1 MSPPWLLIPN
11 AIPPGPLQ
19 WSAGDNAI
27 ECATFDCTHG
37 EEMPLESEVIK
48 IEGGIVIV
56 ALTGR
61 LTLGS
66 RLSLLDA
73 EVTGLANDGNLK
85 VILDLEHI
93 EYADSSALGV
103 LLHAAGTVRAK
114 GGKLLLAAP
123 NQRLKDLFAL
133 TNTSQL
139 LLSYPDRSSCI
150 AQLL

>member
-1 MSPPWLLIPN
+1 MRGVSFS
-11 AIPPGPLQ
+11 GPQ
-19 WSAGDNAI
+19 KSWGGSRIA
-27 ECATFDCTHG
+27 CATFDCSLG
-37 EEMPLESEVIK
+37 DQMPLESEITR

-73 EVTGLANDGNLK
+73 EVTKLANDGNLK

-103 LLHAAGTVRAK
+103 LLHASGVVRDK
-114 GGKLLLAAP
+114 GGELLLAAP

-139 LLSYPDRSSCI
+139 LISYPDRAACI
-150 AQLL
+150 AHLL